1 MTLQSLL
8 LSSRDYTNDGH
19 CRFSRPKRSE
29 KKKIAQYNSV
39 EPAFIH
45 FCLVWNIHLDKFCRL
60 EDLKPFIGAELK

>member
-1 MTLQSLL
+1 MTVIVDFRA
-8 LSSRDYTNDGH
+8 LSGAR
-19 CRFSRPKRSE
+19 

-60 EDLKPFIGAELK
+60 EDFKTFYRS

>member
-1 MTLQSLL
+1 MTVIVDFRA
-8 LSSRDYTNDGH
+8 LSGAR
-19 CRFSRPKRSE
+19 